1 MVYNKFEMMLSQKLI
16 LIGLV
21 ILSLSCQSDSKK
33 ADLIIHNAVI
43 WTGVENEDYK
53 RSIAITDEK
62 IIATG
67 TDDELTHLKD
77 DNTTLID
84 AKGNFIVPGFIDSHV
99 HLMAG
104 GRSLLSVDLR
114 NASSPEEFKHKVAG
128 FAESLKEG
136 EWILEG
142 NWDHTLWGGE
152 LPHKD
157 WIDEVTENIP
167 VFLFRLDGHMALANT
182 AALKFA
188 GVDNDIPDVDGGTI
202 IKDDLGNLTGLL
214 KDNAM
219 NLVIDKIPPMTSEQK
234 RETFEAASE
243 YFISNGVTSV
253 HDVDGLNGDLES
265 YSTALELLK
274 ENKLKTRIYASAPL
288 NQWAQTTIS
297 NHLNW
302 VKTGSLKGFV
312 DGSLG
317 SHTAVFHDHYLDI
330 QDDKGFFINKE
341 DELYEWIS
349 EADKAN
355 LHVLVHAIG
364 VSAIHTLMNIYEK
377 VAKENGKKIAVLELN
392 TLSILLLKTSLDL
405 QN

>member
-1 MVYNKFEMMLSQKLI
+1 M
-16 LIGLV
+16 
-21 ILSLSCQSDSKK
+21 
-33 ADLIIHNAVI
+33 
-43 WTGVENEDYK
+43 
-53 RSIAITDEK
+53 
-62 IIATG
+62 
-67 TDDELTHLKD
+67 
-77 DNTTLID
+77 
-84 AKGNFIVPGFIDSHV
+84 
-99 HLMAG
+99 
-104 GRSLLSVDLR
+104 
-114 NASSPEEFKHKVAG
+114 
-128 FAESLKEG
+128 
-136 EWILEG
+136 
-142 NWDHTLWGGE
+142 GGE
-152 LPHKD
+152 FPHKN

-167 VFLFRLDGHMALANT
+167 VLLFRLDGHMALVNT
-182 AALKFA
+182 AALKFE
-188 GVDNDIPDVDGGTI
+188 GVDNDIPNVDGGTI
-202 IKDDLGNLTGLL
+202 IKNDFGNLTGLL

-234 RETFEAASE
+234 RETIEAASE
-243 YFISNGVTSV
+243 YFISNRVTSV
-253 HDVDGLNGDLES
+253 HDIDGLNGDLES

-274 ENKLKTRIYASAPL
+274 ENELKTRIYASAPL

-317 SHTAVFHDHYLDI
+317 SHTAAFHDHYLDI

-364 VSAIHTLMNIYEK
+364 VSAINTLMNIYEK